1 MMSDSNDPKYKE
13 RFTTYNRKRLS
24 DKKQVLF
31 YLDNETHAAI
41 KALLEKRDQ
50 TMQDF
55 LAGYIVRTLKK
66 EASKVAAANETP
78 T

>member
-1 MMSDSNDPKYKE
+1 MPEPNDPKYRE
-13 RFTTYNRKRLS
+13 RFNTYNRKRLL
-24 DKKQVLF
+24 DHKQVLF

-55 LAGYIVRTLKK
+55 LSGYIVRTLKK
-66 EASKVAAANETP
+66 EASKAAAAEESP